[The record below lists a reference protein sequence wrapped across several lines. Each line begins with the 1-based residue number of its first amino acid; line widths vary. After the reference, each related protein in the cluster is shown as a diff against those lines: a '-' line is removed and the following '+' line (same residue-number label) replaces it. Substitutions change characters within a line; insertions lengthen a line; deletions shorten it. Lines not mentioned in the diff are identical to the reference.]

1 MPSLAEEQ
9 PSATHFLIFAASDGT
24 KDPVCR
30 YVAHLEAADGR
41 PELKI
46 EVTVRHPGGA
56 LLEATIRAAGCVPED
71 SHLHVIGKID
81 YVLTEL
87 NKNMAERIRSGYKNS
102 TRKPL
107 QDADLYQKLDEL
119 VRDRR
124 VTEKWI
130 FNNTLAEVEVPLPS
144 EEKKKR

>member
-1 MPSLAEEQ
+1 MAICLLNQAKHFKSTSQQGVQLDRAAMLSRLLFIDRVTEETTMPSLAEEQ

-56 LLEATIRAAGCVPED
+56 LLEATIR
-71 SHLHVIGKID
+71 
-81 YVLTEL
+81 
-87 NKNMAERIRSGYKNS
+87 
-102 TRKPL
+102 
-107 QDADLYQKLDEL
+107 
-119 VRDRR
+119 
-124 VTEKWI
+124 
-130 FNNTLAEVEVPLPS
+130 
-144 EEKKKR
+144 